1 MSRQLAS
8 HNDDIRRLI
17 EKGFAVSEDS
27 NYLVVRD
34 IPYLDANLELATGA
48 FVATLVAIDE
58 HRVRQDDHQVWFA
71 GGVPHGKCER
81 KEALKCHLQLVAEA
95 GPNNNQR

>member
-1 MSRQLAS
+1 MSRRLAS
-8 HNDDIRRLI
+8 HNADIRRLI
-17 EKGFAVSEDS
+17 EVGFAVSEDS

-58 HRVRQDDHQVWFA
+58 HRVQQDVRPRQPAVVKA
-71 GGVPHGKCER
+71 GRLCRAARPRQAPRRPG
-81 KEALKCHLQLVAEA
+81 
-95 GPNNNQR
+95 